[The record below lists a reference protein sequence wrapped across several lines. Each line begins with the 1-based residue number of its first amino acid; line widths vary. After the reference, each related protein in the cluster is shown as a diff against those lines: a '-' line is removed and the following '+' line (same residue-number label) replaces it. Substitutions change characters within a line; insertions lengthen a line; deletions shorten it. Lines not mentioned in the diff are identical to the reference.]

1 MEDGKQTLS
10 TKCFEMLTESIL
22 NGEILPGE
30 RLLCEDLKIRYQV
43 GMSPIREAL
52 SKLAATNLVTFEEH
66 KGFSVA
72 KMNAAQ
78 IYDQIHTFAEIE
90 TLCLTQ
96 AIAVGDDVW
105 EGNIVGTLY
114 ALSKIENSME
124 VDFFSWSPLNSR
136 FHNALV
142 SACPL
147 KSLMEI
153 RNQLYRQHQ
162 WYVMLSYKFADHSN
176 IRANHQEHKQLAEVV
191 IARKIQEAIEQ
202 SFIHITS
209 GVEDLISKLI
219 YRGLINET
227 RC

>member
-1 MEDGKQTLS
+1 MDEGKQTLS

-30 RLLCEDLKIRYQV
+30 RLLCEDLKTRYHV

-52 SKLAATNLVTFEEH
+52 SKLAATHLVTFEEH

-78 IYDQIHTFAEIE
+78 IFDHAQTFAEIE
-90 TLCLTQ
+90 TLCLKQ
-96 AIAVGDDVW
+96 AIAVGDDLW
-105 EGNIVGTLY
+105 EGNIVGALY

-124 VDFFSWSPLNSR
+124 IDFFSWSPLNLR

-153 RNQLYRQHQ
+153 RNHLYRRHQ
-162 WYVMLSYKFADHSN
+162 WYVLLSYKFADHS
-176 IRANHQEHKQLAEVV
+176 IISANHLEHKQIAEAV
-191 IARKIQEAIEQ
+191 IARKTKEAIEK

-209 GVEDLISKLI
+209 GVEDLIAKLI
-219 YRGLINET
+219 SRGLINET
-227 RC
+227 R